1 MSRAVRW
8 TLMVGT
14 ASGLL
19 LSGCA
24 DNDLTAPT
32 VSATQVVGSVT
43 PELAAALDENGRFV
57 FGAPAGGD
65 VPWISADRARELAVA
80 YVKGYGPAARRYWTE
95 DRGAGIAERLTPCRR
110 VFLAESGYDPFPA
123 ELIREYRRAFG
134 ATWLVS
140 FCSGGEQQVA
150 IAVSVESTD
159 LTIDEDGVVRGVK
172 SGDFWSTGVPSGTQ
186 FPVEPE
192 LGSVDIAGTVS
203 SRVSALPRY
212 RRLAN
217 RYSAF
222 SGIWTYQLESGVRL
236 RGTRSGV
243 DIDTTVVDFSRWAS
257 VRDLRPVMA
266 NQDSTGKARSEVFA
280 VSTDGVTWANVEVT
294 RRVDVPVSL
303 ETFVIARNP

>member
-8 TLMVGT
+8 TCTVGAAT
-14 ASGLL
+14 ALA
-19 LSGCA
+19 LSACS
-24 DNDLTAPT
+24 DEILTAPT
-32 VSATQVVGSVT
+32 VSANQVVASVT
-43 PELAAALDENGRFV
+43 PDLAAQLDGDGRFV
-57 FGAPAGGD
+57 FGTPAPAD
-65 VPWISADRARELAVA
+65 VPWITADRARELAVA
-80 YVKGYGPAARRYWTE
+80 YVKGYGPAARRYWIE
-95 DRGAGIAERLTPCRR
+95 DRDAGVAEQLRPCRR
-110 VFLAESGYDPFPA
+110 VFLAESGYDQFPA
-123 ELIREYRRAFG
+123 DLLREYRRAFG

-159 LTIDEDGVVRGVK
+159 LTIDEGGIVRGVK
-172 SGDFWSTGVPSGTQ
+172 SGDFWSTGVPVGTQ

-222 SGIWTYQLESGVRL
+222 SGIWTYQVESSVQM
-236 RGTRSGV
+236 RGDRSGV
-243 DIDTTVVDFSRWAS
+243 DIDTNMVDFSRWTS

-266 NQDSTGKARSEVFA
+266 NQDSIGKSRSELFA
-280 VSTDGVTWANVEVT
+280 VSTDGVNWTNVEVF

-303 ETFVIARNP
+303 ETFAIARTP